1 MPHWLMPLSYVAN
14 NRSWRGAGGGVE
26 APTPPPPDLPRIG
39 LHDELFMRRRAL
51 LAEVARLARDVGAAI
66 RAAREINLPVEP
78 GTAAARQ
85 TLVAWAH
92 LLEGLLGT
100 DHTGPSS
107 RGGKEVG

>member
-1 MPHWLMPLSYVAN
+1 V
-14 NRSWRGAGGGVE
+14 
-26 APTPPPPDLPRIG
+26 
-39 LHDELFMRRRAL
+39 RRRAL
-51 LAEVARLARDVGAAI
+51 LADVVRLAREIGAAI
-66 RAAREINLPVEP
+66 RAARELNLPVEP

-107 RGGKEVG
+107 GGGKEVG

>member
-1 MPHWLMPLSYVAN
+1 
-14 NRSWRGAGGGVE
+14 
-26 APTPPPPDLPRIG
+26 
-39 LHDELFMRRRAL
+39 MRRRAL
-51 LAEVARLARDVGAAI
+51 LADVARLAREVGAAA
-66 RAAREINLPVEP
+66 RAARGLNLPVEP

-85 TLVAWAH
+85 TLVEWTH